1 MLFYAKKCLNQK
13 VSRYNHNPG
22 AALMWRS
29 MTSEKILTETVY
41 PLGMSRMSLSNI
53 QNLAYSILKK
63 LGDGEMSAMCL
74 TITLSQSSA
83 SSIVRRMSNQ
93 LQIPEVPEQEMDVD
107 NKEVEVGQLS
117 LLTAIRSTL
126 MKLPTPLPAR
136 NFRSANTQLSYNA
149 REFHSLS
156 VS

>member
-1 MLFYAKKCLNQK
+1 MSQ
-13 VSRYNHNPG
+13 SRYNHNPG

-29 MTSEKILTETVY
+29 MTSEKFLPKLFIA
-41 PLGMSRMSLSNI
+41 GMSRMSLSNI

-107 NKEVEVGQLS
+107 NEEVEVGQLS